1 MQGGPLAWPPLRP
14 SDPEKGDVRIDEAR
28 DRRCGGFQTQDFSEG
43 AAAGAGAPDTQDGA
57 QTSGG
62 AAGGLT
68 DSGEAAFGALTR
80 VPFFVPYLKFI

>member
-1 MQGGPLAWPPLRP
+1 MWRGKTESPQA
-14 SDPEKGDVRIDEAR
+14 
-28 DRRCGGFQTQDFSEG
+28 EG

-80 VPFFVPYLKFI
+80 VPFFDVSKIYLKQVQISRFWRFVLFVESVSY